1 MEIKTQEISL
11 PLLKEKE
18 IKLFI
23 KRTDQTHQ
31 HISGNKWY
39 KLKYNLIEAK
49 KQGFKTLLT
58 FGGAYSNHIA
68 ATACATKENGFK
80 SIGVIRGEEH
90 LPLNPTLQFAKEQG
104 MHIHYVSR
112 SDYREKTTPDFLEKL
127 KVQFS
132 DFYLIP
138 EGGSNELAIQGTAE
152 ILDANDTHDFVC
164 CAVGTGGTIVGIINA
179 STNKQTVIGFPAIKG
194 ILEKS
199 KFVVSGRHHLNVFSL
214 LANKPFITFESN
226 TWKIE
231 GVCEMLDY
239 NSNFEMDLSKKN
251 LDVEF
256 PCQILT
262 IPFEDFVTKPDIH
275 LNEIAKLIDSEITTT
290 TLKTMI
296 KQKVPRKKYS
306 DGIPKRNC
314 VTKKSGKSRTV

>member
-1 MEIKTQEISL
+1 MEIKTQEISF
-11 PLLKEKE
+11 PLLKEKG

-23 KRTDQTHQ
+23 KRTDQTHK
-31 HISGNKWY
+31 HVSGNKWY

-49 KQGFKTLLT
+49 KKGFQTLLT

-68 ATACATKENGFK
+68 ATACAAKENGFK

-138 EGGSNELAIQGTAE
+138 EGGTNKLAIQGTSE
-152 ILDANDTHDFVC
+152 ILEANDTQDYIC
-164 CAVGTGGTIVGIINA
+164 CAVGTGGTIAGIINA

-194 ILEKS
+194 IDVLGKDIE
-199 KFVVSGRHHLNVFSL
+199 NWT
-214 LANKPFITFESN
+214 NKQN
-226 TWKIE
+226 WKLINDY
-231 GVCEMLDY
+231 VCGGYAKVNEEL
-239 NSNFEMDLSKKN
+239 
-251 LDVEF
+251 VEF
-256 PCQILT
+256 INKFNTVHDIPLDAVYTGKMMLGILDLVAKDYFPKGST
-262 IPFEDFVTKPDIH
+262 ILAIH
-275 LNEIAKLIDSEITTT
+275 TGGLQGNKGMSER
-290 TLKTMI
+290 LMI
-296 KQKVPRKKYS
+296 KLPS
-306 DGIPKRNC
+306 
-314 VTKKSGKSRTV
+314 